1 MSFATRLNNWISPI
15 TNIVTTMGIVLLLM
29 LASFICGVVLK
40 GQMDEGT
47 RLITITDLKNDLAHE
62 QEFQEWYGKLN
73 KLRQHPHQP

>member
-15 TNIVTTMGIVLLLM
+15 TNIVTTMGMVLLLM